1 MRGLFGL
8 LPKQLLIVIVQSSLF
23 TSIVHCTLTL
33 TASNGTTLAIF
44 DNADFDLPTA
54 RNYAVTG
61 TITLAE
67 FYPEDVYNCTLKP
80 VPPDT
85 AVLLIPFDDGLSV
98 DFPPAVYSS
107 KPLNGCRFY
116 DQIILNAG
124 WLTESPD
131 AKADLNATA
140 AMPIVAVFQ
149 SARKGDALGLLEM
162 GLDNRTLLNSS
173 AVALTLVNTQDF
185 EALVSLLN
193 KTAKAKVTNGYAW
206 DILVQPRMIF
216 FTTCVGNQVNNHIV
230 GACQLVMGWCLFLV
244 LYS

>member
-1 MRGLFGL
+1 MRNLFGF
-8 LPKQLLIVIVQSSLF
+8 LPKQLLIVIVQSSLL
-23 TSIVHCTLTL
+23 TNIVHCTLTL

-61 TITLAE
+61 TIALAE

-80 VPPDT
+80 VPSST
-85 AVLLIPFDDGLSV
+85 TVLLIPFDDGLAE
-98 DFPPAVYSS
+98 DYPPAIYSS

-124 WLTESPD
+124 WLTESPV
-131 AKADLNATA
+131 AKAGLNATTT
-140 AMPIVAVFQ
+140 MPIVAVFQ

-173 AVALTLVNTQDF
+173 AVVLTLVNTQDF

-193 KTAKAKVTNGYAW
+193 QTEVAKATDGK
-206 DILVQPRMIF
+206 
-216 FTTCVGNQVNNHIV
+216 C
-230 GACQLVMGWCLFLV
+230 GAA
-244 LYS
+244 LYNSIEVIGVVACMLC